1 MMDLPPTYANEMPYE
16 QRAAVVS
23 VASQEAV
30 KKDVTRITGTESGIQ
45 AYRVYAEAEPN
56 ETPLFNITPVPVS
69 RKQIVADDTNAERLE
84 LLAEKYVGDNW
95 TREMEARL
103 QIDHRKVERLYPR
116 VTAEQVEAL
125 AAIRDEFKESGD
137 DVAATLDE
145 LGIR

>member
-1 MMDLPPTYANEMPYE
+1 MPYE

-30 KKDVTRITGTESGIQ
+30 TRDVIRVTGGESGIQ
-45 AYRVYAEAEPN
+45 AYRVYVESQPN
-56 ETPLFNITPVPVS
+56 ETPLFSLMPIPV
-69 RKQIVADDTNAERLE
+69 REKQVVAADTNVERLE

-125 AAIRDEFKESGD
+125 ADIRKQFKESGD
-137 DVAATLDE
+137 DVAAALDE

>member
-1 MMDLPPTYANEMPYE
+1 MMDLPPTHATDMPYE

-30 KKDVTRITGTESGIQ
+30 TRDVIRVTGGESGIQ
-45 AYRVYAEAEPN
+45 AYRVYVESQPN
-56 ETPLFNITPVPVS
+56 ETPLFSLMPIPV
-69 RKQIVADDTNAERLE
+69 REKQVVAADTNVERLE

-125 AAIRDEFKESGD
+125 ADIRKQFKESGD
-137 DVAATLDE
+137 DVAAALDE